1 MLKIA
6 YIKQKTLSVR
16 QSFFGTLCTLDLSGT
31 KATGANC
38 NSSVTTVNYRF
49 NLTDV
54 RLPGSVCLTVRVR
67 HVVSESNAL
76 TAYATLSHFSTSQIP
91 YKCMSHYIFFVVDK
105 SSSSSISDSKQ
116 KSKSFLKKIKKNIKP
131 YRFY

>member
-38 NSSVTTVNYRF
+38 NSSVTTVYNRL

-54 RLPGSVCLTVRVR
+54 GLPGSVCLTVRVR
-67 HVVSESNAL
+67 HVVSENYAL
-76 TAYATLSHFSTSQIP
+76 TANATLSHFSTSQNSIQM
-91 YKCMSHYIFFVVDK
+91 YDSLYVFFVVHK
-105 SSSSSISDSKQ
+105 SA
-116 KSKSFLKKIKKNIKP
+116 
-131 YRFY
+131 